1 MWNETVFHIGS
12 LSFAVPS
19 LSSSSSFSHSSRT
32 RIGRPSFHSFVQG
45 TSSPP
50 FSKLLTVY
58 RLHEPQYKRN
68 GRRINFLPS
77 SEKLEGYYKYLARR
91 IKGTQCT
98 VEKPWAIYDRLS
110 SINILPWNWAQAWL
124 APPRTSF
131 PLRYFFAPLSLF
143 LSFSL
148 SFSVFETCEYA
159 FEEREREREMDGQIR
174 KVRRKSLKE
183 CWKEISMNNSVC
195 ANSPRAPQIGRGA
208 LGTSVGTKLFQLCLE
223 AGLWLELS
231 STWCKLWNAGWSL
244 TRTDRTRKYIP
255 SSAPFTLYVNNITSA
270 LRLPELRILLSIWVI
285 ETWNV
290 SSGMKRNENEWK
302 NEWSL

>member
-143 LSFSL
+143 LFLSL
-148 SFSVFETCEYA
+148 SPFSIRNRNVRICVW
-159 FEEREREREMDGQIR
+159 RERDGWTDSKSEEKEFKRVLER
-174 KVRRKSLKE
+174 
-183 CWKEISMNNSVC
+183 
-195 ANSPRAPQIGRGA
+195 
-208 LGTSVGTKLFQLCLE
+208 
-223 AGLWLELS
+223 
-231 STWCKLWNAGWSL
+231 
-244 TRTDRTRKYIP
+244 
-255 SSAPFTLYVNNITSA
+255 NID
-270 LRLPELRILLSIWVI
+270 E
-285 ETWNV
+285 
-290 SSGMKRNENEWK
+290 
-302 NEWSL
+302 